1 MRTEQ
6 QVGPQLDKIQ
16 YLTDSLQLITRELN
30 GVLGVLSSLNNHRS
44 PLFTS
49 TQVPSN
55 GVPLSTYASLAG
67 LQAGGSLVPPA
78 GVSLVDQ
85 WVRST
90 GLSSSRS
97 VTAGQTVDSI
107 LAEKWHKYFPGRSCN
122 LNPSTCL
129 LTTFDF
135 SAANSN
141 QLIVPVLIRPGQ
153 LVVLLGRVL
162 MRSRMRTFQCNIW
175 LTMLSCLQSRMLL

>member
-175 LTMLSCLQSRMLL
+175 LTMLFCLQSRMLL